1 MQISQMSRI
10 NTNNCVFHSE
20 HSEES
25 REGKGKEI
33 HRSALNDKL
42 VVNGYAWYTVSERRG
57 TSPQPPPLQRGEEIS
72 ITFLL
77 FFSATVGLPYAVYD
91 LTSFARFK
99 LFYKRLLLPSCLSEP

>member
-10 NTNNCVFHSE
+10 NTNNCVCHSE

-57 TSPQPPPLQRGEEIS
+57 TSPQPPP
-72 ITFLL
+72 
-77 FFSATVGLPYAVYD
+77 
-91 LTSFARFK
+91 FK
-99 LFYKRLLLPSCLSEP
+99 GGKSEAKGDVIPSKGGICRAEC

>member
-10 NTNNCVFHSE
+10 NTNNCVCHSE
-20 HSEES
+20 HSEDS

-57 TSPQPPPLQRGEEIS
+57 TSPQPPP
-72 ITFLL
+72 
-77 FFSATVGLPYAVYD
+77 
-91 LTSFARFK
+91 FK
-99 LFYKRLLLPSCLSEP
+99 GGKSEAKGDVIPSKGGICRAEC

>member
-10 NTNNCVFHSE
+10 NTNNCVCHSE

-57 TSPQPPPLQRGEEIS
+57 TSPQPPFKKGGKNEAKGGCYPFKGGMQCGQPSAFS
-72 ITFLL
+72 I
-77 FFSATVGLPYAVYD
+77 
-91 LTSFARFK
+91 
-99 LFYKRLLLPSCLSEP
+99 

>member
-57 TSPQPPPLQRGEEIS
+57 TSPQPPP
-72 ITFLL
+72 
-77 FFSATVGLPYAVYD
+77 
-91 LTSFARFK
+91 FK
-99 LFYKRLLLPSCLSEP
+99 GGKSEAKGDVIPSKGGICRAEC

>member
-1 MQISQMSRI
+1 MSRI
-10 NTNNCVFHSE
+10 NTNNCVCHSE

-57 TSPQPPPLQRGEEIS
+57 TSPQPPP
-72 ITFLL
+72 
-77 FFSATVGLPYAVYD
+77 
-91 LTSFARFK
+91 FK
-99 LFYKRLLLPSCLSEP
+99 GGKSEAKGDVIPSKGGICRAEC

>member
-57 TSPQPPPLQRGEEIS
+57 TSPFFPLQRGEEIS

-99 LFYKRLLLPSCLSEP
+99 LFYKRLLLPSCLSDP